1 MIGRVSGVPNDDGG
15 IMKSEETCGRDL
27 GKGVLAGVVG
37 GLIGTIVMTEFQNAW
52 AAASQKLKKENSGE
66 HSGNDQDGE
75 SQQEKESA
83 TMKAA
88 GKLGEVAGYRPSH
101 EQKKKLAPV
110 VHYGF
115 GTLQGAAYG
124 LTLELV
130 RNPGGMVAG
139 LAFGTALF
147 VLADEVA
154 VPAFELSDKPSE
166 IPVSSHLYGLA
177 AHLVYGI
184 SAEIAR
190 RGMRAI
196 LAAAE
201 ITIPQEPYG
210 NDVSTSHDAGHSYSR
225 GA

>member
-1 MIGRVSGVPNDDGG
+1 
-15 IMKSEETCGRDL
+15 MKSEETCRRDL
-27 GKGVLAGVVG
+27 GKGILAGVVG

-52 AAASQKLKKENSGE
+52 AAASQKLKKGNSGKQ
-66 HSGNDQDGE
+66 SGSDQDE
-75 SQQEKESA
+75 QSQQEKESA

-88 GKLGEVAGYRPSH
+88 GKLGEVVGYRLSH
-101 EQKKKLAPV
+101 EQKRKLAPV

-124 LTLELV
+124 VSLEFV
-130 RNPGGMVAG
+130 GNRGGMVAG
-139 LAFGTALF
+139 LAFGAALF

-154 VPAFELSDKPSE
+154 VPAAGLSDKPSE
-166 IPVSSHLYGLA
+166 TPVSSHLYGLA

-196 LAAAE
+196 LATGE
-201 ITIPQEPYG
+201 ISIPQEPYAY
-210 NDVSTSHDAGHSYSR
+210 DVSASRDAAGHPFSR